1 MDIVSWTSKGR
12 LLGMAQSELK
22 PRHRRGLSL
31 SLRIS
36 ILLMLAAI
44 LPLLITVASS
54 ELLSRPILITQANI
68 AMESDAQSRVQLIDT
83 YLSERL
89 LDTETLTQVPS
100 LVAFMAT
107 PPQLATQDLAVHAGY
122 ALAAGT
128 FRDKHYTLWALF
140 DSHGHLRLYY
150 PTTTP
155 PAPRGQYLVPPS
167 DVQEVQSG
175 KTFISPVYY
184 DPKTKKAFVDIFSP
198 IVSTTSRPTYLG
210 FIRATLNI
218 DYIWNVVSGDQGAN
232 GDGSYAFILD
242 QNGVRIADTSPARRF
257 TAVAQLRPSA
267 QQTITSEARY
277 GTTETVPVLADST
290 LASTVQSKHP
300 QTTFQMTPSGQSG
313 LFQVAQ
319 RTLTMVPWR
328 YFVLSPV
335 STVTAVANQQLFNTI
350 IIAFI
355 VLVLA
360 AFTGLIVGQ
369 LITRPIL
376 RSVER
381 LRNNS
386 EALNRMAT
394 KQQSAANEQTW
405 VVDSS
410 QVGLQSVQY
419 YTNATSI
426 AARRL
431 FDMGQGL
438 MQNWGSINEESMRR
452 LVSQMISSAQYIE
465 KAVHY
470 QTTSNQ
476 KLATA
481 IKVTTQVNEQLA
493 EGAISASDAASQL
506 EQVVSELRQ
515 VVGR

>member
-1 MDIVSWTSKGR
+1 MS
-12 LLGMAQSELK
+12 QSELK

-36 ILLMLAAI
+36 ILLMLAAL
-44 LPLLITVASS
+44 LPLLITIASS
-54 ELLSRPILITQANI
+54 EFLSRPVLITQANI

-128 FRDKHYTLWALF
+128 FRDKRYTMWALF
-140 DSHGHLRLYY
+140 DSQGHLRLYY

-155 PAPRGQYLVPPS
+155 PAPRGQYLVPPG
-167 DVQEVQSG
+167 DVQQVQSG
-175 KTFISPVYY
+175 KTFVSPVYY
-184 DPKTKKAFVDIFSP
+184 DPKTQKAFVDIFSP
-198 IVSTTSRPTYLG
+198 IVTTTTSRPAYLG

-218 DYIWNVVSGDQGAN
+218 DYIWNVVNGDQGAN

-242 QNGVRIADTSPARRF
+242 QNGVRIADTDPARRF
-257 TAVAQLRPSA
+257 TSVAQLTPSA

-277 GTTETVPVLADST
+277 GTTGSVPVLADST
-290 LASTVQSKHP
+290 LASTVNSKHS
-300 QTTFQMTPSGQSG
+300 QTTFQMTPGGQSG

-319 RTLTMVPWR
+319 RTLVMVPWA

-360 AFTGLIVGQ
+360 AITGLIVGQ

-376 RSVER
+376 RSVKQ
-381 LRNNS
+381 LRYNS
-386 EALNRMAT
+386 EALNRLST
-394 KQQSAANEQTW
+394 KQQSAATEQTW

-431 FDMGQGL
+431 LDMGQGL
-438 MQNWGSINEESMRR
+438 MQNWDYFDEEAMRQI
-452 LVSQMISSAQYIE
+452 VSQMISSAEYIE
-465 KAVHY
+465 KAAHY
-470 QTTSNQ
+470 QTTSNH

>member
-1 MDIVSWTSKGR
+1 MS
-12 LLGMAQSELK
+12 QSELK
-22 PRHRRGLSL
+22 PHHRRGLSL
-31 SLRIS
+31 SLRVS
-36 ILLMLAAI
+36 LLLMLAAI
-44 LPLLITVASS
+44 VPLLITVTSI
-54 ELLSRPILITQANI
+54 ELLSRPALVAQANI
-68 AMESDAQSRVQLIDT
+68 AMESDVHSRVQLIDT
-83 YLSERL
+83 YLTERL

-107 PPQLATQDLAVHAGY
+107 PPQLTTQDLTVHASY
-122 ALAAGT
+122 ALVAGT
-128 FRDKHYTLWALF
+128 VRDKHYTTWALF
-140 DSHGHLRLYY
+140 DPQGHPRLYY
-150 PTTTP
+150 PTTIPLT
-155 PAPRGQYLVPPS
+155 PRGHYLVPPG
-167 DVQEVQSG
+167 DIQEVQSG

-184 DPKTKKAFVDIFSP
+184 NPKTQKAFLDIFAP
-198 IVSTTSRPTYLG
+198 VVTTTSQPTYLG

-218 DYIWNVVSGDQGAN
+218 DYIWNIVSNDQGAN

-242 QNGVRIADTSPARRF
+242 QNGVRIADTGPSRRF
-257 TAVAQLRPSA
+257 TAVAPLVPQV
-267 QQTITSEARY
+267 QQIIAREARY
-277 GTTETVPVLADST
+277 GTAGSVPVLADST
-290 LASTVQSKHP
+290 LASIVQSKHP
-300 QTTFQMTPSGQSG
+300 QATFQMTPAGQSG
-313 LFQVAQ
+313 MFQVAQ
-319 RTLTMVPWR
+319 RDLTMVPWR

-335 STVTAVANQQLFNTI
+335 STVTAVANQQLFNTL

-369 LITRPIL
+369 FITRPIL

-381 LRNNS
+381 LRSNS
-386 EALNRMAT
+386 EALNRLAT
-394 KQQSAANEQTW
+394 KQQSAATEQRW

-410 QVGLQSVQY
+410 QLGMQYVQY
-419 YTNATSI
+419 YTNATSF

-431 FDMGQGL
+431 SHMSQGL
-438 MQNWGSINEESMRR
+438 MQNWDYQNVESMRQV
-452 LVSQMISSAQYIE
+452 LGQMISVALYIE
-465 KAVHY
+465 KAAHY

-493 EGAISASDAASQL
+493 DGAISASDAASQL

>member
-1 MDIVSWTSKGR
+1 MS
-12 LLGMAQSELK
+12 QSELR
-22 PRHRRGLSL
+22 PRYRRGLSL
-31 SLRIS
+31 SLRVS

-54 ELLSRPILITQANI
+54 ELLARPVLVTQANI
-68 AMESDAQSRVQLIDT
+68 SMESDVHSRVQLIDT
-83 YLSERL
+83 YLNERI
-89 LDTETLTQVPS
+89 LDAETLTQVPS

-107 PPQLATQDLAVHAGY
+107 PPRLATQDLAVHAGY
-122 ALAAGT
+122 ALAAGIL
-128 FRDKHYTLWALF
+128 RDKRYTTWALF
-140 DSHGHLRLYY
+140 DPQGHLRLYY

-155 PAPRGQYLVPPS
+155 PAPRGHYLVPPG
-167 DVQEVQSG
+167 DVREVQSG

-184 DPKTKKAFVDIFSP
+184 NPKTQKAFLDIFSP
-198 IVSTTSRPTYLG
+198 VVTTTTSRPTYLG
-210 FIRATLNI
+210 FVRATLNI
-218 DYIWNVVSGDQGAN
+218 DYIWNVVSNDQGAN

-242 QNGVRIADTSPARRF
+242 QNGVRIADTGPSRRF
-257 TAVAQLRPSA
+257 TAVAPLAPPV

-277 GTTETVPVLADST
+277 GSIGSVPVLADST
-290 LASTVQSKHP
+290 LANIVQSKRP
-300 QTTFQMTPSGQSG
+300 QATFQMTPGGQSG
-313 LFQVAQ
+313 MFQVAQ
-319 RTLTMVPWR
+319 RTLTMVPWT

-335 STVTAVANQQLFNTI
+335 STVTAVANQQLFNTVV
-350 IIAFI
+350 IAFI

-360 AFTGLIVGQ
+360 AFTGLLVGQ

-381 LRNNS
+381 LRSNS
-386 EALNRMAT
+386 EALNRLAT
-394 KQQSAANEQTW
+394 KQQSAATEQMW

-431 FDMGQGL
+431 SDMGLGL
-438 MQNWGSINEESMRR
+438 IQNRDYQNVESMRQVVR
-452 LVSQMISSAQYIE
+452 QMISAAQYIE
-465 KAVHY
+465 KAAHY

-515 VVGR
+515 VAGR

>member
-1 MDIVSWTSKGR
+1 MS
-12 LLGMAQSELK
+12 QSELR
-22 PRHRRGLSL
+22 PHYRRRLSL
-31 SLRIS
+31 SLRVS
-36 ILLMLAAI
+36 LLLMLAAI

-54 ELLSRPILITQANI
+54 ELLARPALVTQANI
-68 AMESDAQSRVQLIDT
+68 AMESDARSRIQLIDT
-83 YLSERL
+83 YLTERL
-89 LDTETLTQVPS
+89 LDAETLTQVPS

-107 PPQLATQDLAVHAGY
+107 PPQLATQDLAVHASY
-122 ALAAGT
+122 ALVAGT
-128 FRDKHYTLWALF
+128 VRDKRYTTWALF
-140 DSHGHLRLYY
+140 DPRGHLRLYY

-155 PAPRGQYLVPPS
+155 PAPRGHYLVPPG

-175 KTFISPVYY
+175 KAFISPVYY
-184 DPKTKKAFVDIFSP
+184 NPKTQKAFLDIFSP
-198 IVSTTSRPTYLG
+198 VVSTTTSRPTYLG
-210 FIRATLNI
+210 FVRATLNI
-218 DYIWNVVSGDQGAN
+218 DYIWNVVGSDQGAN

-242 QNGVRIADTSPARRF
+242 QNGVRIADTSPSRRF
-257 TAVAQLRPSA
+257 TAVAPLAPPV

-277 GTTETVPVLADST
+277 GSTDSVPVLADST
-290 LASTVQSKHP
+290 LASIVQSKHP
-300 QTTFQMTPSGQSG
+300 QATFQMTPGGQSG
-313 LFQVAQ
+313 MFQVAQ
-319 RTLTMVPWR
+319 RTLTMVPWT

-335 STVTAVANQQLFNTI
+335 STVTAVANQQLFNTV

-369 LITRPIL
+369 FITRPIL

-381 LRNNS
+381 LRSNS
-386 EALNRMAT
+386 EALNRLAT
-394 KQQSAANEQTW
+394 KQQSAATEQKW

-431 FDMGQGL
+431 SDIGQGL
-438 MQNWGSINEESMRR
+438 IQNRDYQNVESMRQV
-452 LVSQMISSAQYIE
+452 VSQMISAAQYIE
-465 KAVHY
+465 KAAHY
-470 QTTSNQ
+470 QTSSNQ

>member
-1 MDIVSWTSKGR
+1 MS
-12 LLGMAQSELK
+12 QSELR
-22 PRHRRGLSL
+22 PRYRRGLSL
-31 SLRIS
+31 SLRVS
-36 ILLMLAAI
+36 LLLMLAAI

-54 ELLSRPILITQANI
+54 ELLARPVLVTQANI
-68 AMESDAQSRVQLIDT
+68 AMESDVHSRVQLIDT
-83 YLSERL
+83 YLNERI
-89 LDTETLTQVPS
+89 LDAETLTQVPS

-107 PPQLATQDLAVHAGY
+107 PPRLATRDLAVHAGY
-122 ALAAGT
+122 ALAAGIL
-128 FRDKHYTLWALF
+128 RDKRYTTWALF
-140 DSHGHLRLYY
+140 DPQGHLRLYY

-155 PAPRGQYLVPPS
+155 PAPRGHYLVSPG
-167 DVQEVQSG
+167 DVREIQSG

-184 DPKTKKAFVDIFSP
+184 NPKTQKAFLDIFSP
-198 IVSTTSRPTYLG
+198 VVTTTTSKLTYLG
-210 FIRATLNI
+210 FVRATLNI
-218 DYIWNVVSGDQGAN
+218 DYIWNVVSNDQGAN

-242 QNGVRIADTSPARRF
+242 QNGVRIADTGPSRRF
-257 TAVAQLRPSA
+257 TAVAPLAPPV

-277 GTTETVPVLADST
+277 GSTGSVPVLADST
-290 LASTVQSKHP
+290 LANRVQSKRP
-300 QTTFQMTPSGQSG
+300 QATFQMTPGGQSG
-313 LFQVAQ
+313 MFQVAQ
-319 RTLTMVPWR
+319 RTLTMVPWT

-335 STVTAVANQQLFNTI
+335 STVTAVANQQLFNTVV
-350 IIAFI
+350 IAFI

-360 AFTGLIVGQ
+360 AFTGLLVGQ

-381 LRNNS
+381 LRSNS
-386 EALNRMAT
+386 EALNRLAT
-394 KQQSAANEQTW
+394 KQQSAATEQTW

-431 FDMGQGL
+431 SDMGLGL
-438 MQNWGSINEESMRR
+438 LQNRDYQNVESMRQV
-452 LVSQMISSAQYIE
+452 VSQMISAAQYIE
-465 KAVHY
+465 KAAHY

-515 VVGR
+515 VAGR

>member
-1 MDIVSWTSKGR
+1 MSQSK
-12 LLGMAQSELK
+12 LN
-22 PRHRRGLSL
+22 PRYRRGLSL
-31 SLRIS
+31 SLRVS
-36 ILLMLAAI
+36 LLLMLAAI
-44 LPLLITVASS
+44 VPLLITVASS
-54 ELLSRPILITQANI
+54 EFLSRPALVTQANI
-68 AMESDAQSRVQLIDT
+68 AMESDVQSRVQLIDT
-83 YLSERL
+83 YLTERL

-107 PPQLATQDLAVHAGY
+107 PPQLATQDLTVHASY
-122 ALAAGT
+122 ALVAGT
-128 FRDKHYTLWALF
+128 VRDKHYTTWALF
-140 DSHGHLRLYY
+140 DPQGHPRLYY

-155 PAPRGQYLVPPS
+155 LTPRGHYLVPPG
-167 DVQEVQSG
+167 DIQEVQSG

-184 DPKTKKAFVDIFSP
+184 NPKTQKAFLDIFSP
-198 IVSTTSRPTYLG
+198 IVTTTTSRPTYLG

-218 DYIWNVVSGDQGAN
+218 DYIWNVVSNDQGAN
-232 GDGSYAFILD
+232 GNGSYAFILD
-242 QNGVRIADTSPARRF
+242 QNGVRIADTGPSRRF
-257 TAVAQLRPSA
+257 TAVAPLVPQV
-267 QQTITSEARY
+267 QQIIASEARY
-277 GTTETVPVLADST
+277 GTASTVPVLADST
-290 LASTVQSKHP
+290 LASIVQSKHP
-300 QTTFQMTPSGQSG
+300 QATFQMTPAGQSG
-313 LFQVAQ
+313 MFQVAQ
-319 RTLTMVPWR
+319 RDLTMVPWR

-335 STVTAVANQQLFNTI
+335 STVTAVANQQLFNTL
-350 IIAFI
+350 IIAFT

-369 LITRPIL
+369 FITRPIL

-381 LRNNS
+381 LRSNS
-386 EALNRMAT
+386 EVLNKLAT
-394 KQQSAANEQTW
+394 KQQSSATEQTW
-405 VVDSS
+405 IVDSS

-431 FDMGQGL
+431 SDMGQGL
-438 MQNWGSINEESMRR
+438 MQNWAYQNVESMRQV
-452 LVSQMISSAQYIE
+452 VSQMISAAQYIE
-465 KAVHY
+465 KAAHY

-493 EGAISASDAASQL
+493 DGAISASDAASQL

>member
-1 MDIVSWTSKGR
+1 MS
-12 LLGMAQSELK
+12 QSELK
-22 PRHRRGLSL
+22 YRHRRGLSL
-31 SLRIS
+31 SLRVS
-36 ILLMLAAI
+36 ILLMFAAI
-44 LPLLITVASS
+44 LPLLITVAST
-54 ELLSRPILITQANI
+54 ELLSRPVLVTQANT

-89 LDTETLTQVPS
+89 LDAETLTQVHS

-107 PPQLATQDLAVHAGY
+107 PPQLATQDLTVHAGY
-122 ALAAGT
+122 ALAAGI
-128 FRDKHYTLWALF
+128 FRDKHYTIWALF
-140 DSHGHLRLYY
+140 DPQGHLRLYY

-167 DVQEVQSG
+167 DVHEVQSG
-175 KTFISPVYY
+175 KTFISPVYF

-198 IVSTTSRPTYLG
+198 IISTATSKPTYLG

-218 DYIWNVVSGDQGAN
+218 DYIWNVVGSDQGAN

-242 QNGVRIADTSPARRF
+242 QNGVRIADTDPARRF
-257 TAVAQLRPSA
+257 TAVAQLTPSV
-267 QQTITSEARY
+267 QQTITSQARY
-277 GTTETVPVLADST
+277 GTTGSVPVLADNT
-290 LASTVQSKHP
+290 LASMVQSKHP
-300 QTTFQMTPSGQSG
+300 QATFQMTPGGQSG
-313 LFQVAQ
+313 MFQVAQ
-319 RTLTMVPWR
+319 RTLKMVPWT

-381 LRNNS
+381 LRSNS
-386 EALNRMAT
+386 EALNSLAT
-394 KQQSAANEQTW
+394 KQQSAATEQTW

-419 YTNATSI
+419 YTNATSN
-426 AARRL
+426 AAGRL
-431 FDMGQGL
+431 FEMGQGL
-438 MQNWGSINEESMRR
+438 MQNWGYQNEESMRQV
-452 LVSQMISSAQYIE
+452 VSQMISAAQYIE
-465 KAVHY
+465 KAAHY